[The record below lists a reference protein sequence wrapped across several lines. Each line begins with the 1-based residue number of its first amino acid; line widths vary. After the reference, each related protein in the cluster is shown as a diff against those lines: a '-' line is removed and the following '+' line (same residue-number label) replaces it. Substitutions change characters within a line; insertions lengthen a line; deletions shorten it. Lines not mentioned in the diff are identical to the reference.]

1 MNSSIKNGIDNNTST
16 KKQPGFWTYFV
27 ISLTIVGGML
37 AANVKADATD
47 SFSVQSFKV
56 EVIGKGKSVIMIP
69 GLMSD
74 ARVWRP
80 TAEALAGEYQLHLIS
95 IAGFAGTPA
104 ISGELL
110 PRVQR
115 DLLNYIELQQL
126 QRPAVVGHSLGA
138 FLAFSLASSAPDKIG
153 NIIAVDG
160 LPFLA
165 PVFSRD
171 ANTTVAQVTPQA
183 EYFRTLYQGM
193 TAEQLANM
201 AAQGVQIQASS
212 TEHQQ
217 QVVAMAKAS
226 DPASVGQAVYELLTT
241 DLRGQVHT
249 IQSKVLLIG
258 ASGALQNAQQ
268 RTAAAAL
275 YQQQIATI
283 ANANLEF
290 NNESRHFIML
300 DQPSWLN
307 QRIAAALKE

>member
-1 MNSSIKNGIDNNTST
+1 MNNSMKNGIDNNSSN
-16 KKQPGFWTYFV
+16 KKQPGFWTYFA
-27 ISLTIVGGML
+27 ISLTIIGGML
-37 AANVKADATD
+37 AANFKSHAAD
-47 SFSVQSFKV
+47 SFRV
-56 EVIGKGKSVIMIP
+56 EVIGSGKPVIMIP

-80 TAEALAGEYQLHLIS
+80 TAEALAGDYQLHLIS

-110 PRVQR
+110 PKVQR
-115 DLLNYIELQQL
+115 ELLQYIEQQHL
-126 QRPAVVGHSLGA
+126 DKPAVVGHSLGA
-138 FLAFSLASSAPDKIG
+138 FLAFSLASSAPDVIG
-153 NIIAVDG
+153 NVIAVDG

-171 ANTTVAQVTPQA
+171 ASTTVAQVTPQA

-217 QVVAMAKAS
+217 QVVAMATAS
-226 DPASVGQAVYELLTT
+226 DPASVGQALYELLTT
-241 DLRGQVHT
+241 DLRPQVHT

-258 ASGALQNAQQ
+258 AGGALQNAQQ
-268 RTAAAAL
+268 QTAATAL

-283 ANANLEF
+283 ANATLEF
-290 NNESRHFIML
+290 NTDSRHFIML
-300 DQPSWLN
+300 DQPAWLIA
-307 QRIAAALKE
+307 RITAALKD